1 MSNKKAAIEELYKGL
16 VRRFGSDDDTK
27 SLIMAQIEKITKKD
41 KISITDLDDI
51 ESNVKSYKN
60 SKFSNYSPATTMKSK
75 TPDQS
80 RGSSKPILKD
90 LYSRNSEIEKKFF
103 ATYTRPGKKKVKR
116 IPDNKIFPTEHSIDE
131 KESASAWQFYSNIS
145 PNRLKKDE
153 FDVWNTIHKADFIKY
168 KNEVKQKLYNKKI
181 QQNDYKH
188 FLMQQMREAKFQNRF
203 SDENNGLTSLSFE
216 SSYRKLSPSTNYLR
230 DMIEKKRE
238 KMTQEQMRITE
249 EDQKLIQTWKQ
260 EKAKES
266 LQTKEKSRK
275 NRELSLELISQMQV
289 KNSKLLHARTH
300 SRKKSRELLQ
310 ERLET
315 HDYNEKKK
323 QEFVL
328 EKVSF
333 AHDEERLRKLL
344 PKNTS
349 NDIESFSLLSL
360 PLKDNP
366 FYTKTRAKEH
376 YLALEKQIKAK
387 YDQMHRENALEAEHG
402 MIIKENDRKALLE
415 NKRKRIMMK
424 RHQKKM
430 REELCNQVSQKEQLK
445 LNEGLFTDNEAKM
458 NRKIFESSIAML
470 QHANLI

>member
-1 MSNKKAAIEELYKGL
+1 M
-16 VRRFGSDDDTK
+16 T
-27 SLIMAQIEKITKKD
+27 QIEKIAKKD

-60 SKFSNYSPATTMKSK
+60 SRLSNYSPAATMKSK
-75 TPDQS
+75 TPDQC
-80 RGSSKPILKD
+80 RESSKPILKD

-103 ATYTRPGKKKVKR
+103 ATYTRPAKKKVKR
-116 IPDNKIFPTEHSIDE
+116 IPDNQIFPTEHSIDE

-145 PNRLKKDE
+145 PNRIKKDE
-153 FDVWNTIHKADFIKY
+153 FDVWNTIHKADSIKY
-168 KNEVKQKLYNKKI
+168 KNEIKTKLQNKKI
-181 QQNDYKH
+181 QQNEYKH
-188 FLMQQMREAKFQNRF
+188 FLMQQMKDAKFQNRF
-203 SDENNGLTSLSFE
+203 NEENNDLTSLSFE

-230 DMIEKKRE
+230 EMIEKKRE
-238 KMTQEQMRITE
+238 KMVQDQMRTAE
-249 EDQKLIQTWKQ
+249 EDQKLLQIWKK

-266 LQTKEKSRK
+266 LKAKEKHRK

-289 KNSKLLHARTH
+289 KNKKLLHARTH

-315 HDYNEKKK
+315 HDHNEKKK

-328 EKVSF
+328 EKTTF

-344 PKNTS
+344 PKNTT
-349 NDIESFSLLSL
+349 NDIESFTLLSL

-366 FYTKTRAKEH
+366 FYTKARAKEH

-387 YDQMHRENALEAEHG
+387 YNQIHRENALEALHG
-402 MIIKENDRKALLE
+402 MIVKENDRKALLE
-415 NKRKRIMMK
+415 NKKKRIIMK
-424 RHQKKM
+424 MNQKKI
-430 REELCNQVSQKEQLK
+430 REELYNQVNQKEQLK
-445 LNEGLFTDNEAKM
+445 LNEGLFTDNEAKI
-458 NRKIFESSIAML
+458 NRKIFESSIATL